1 MGLAGYDPT
10 RGQWIKTAGGTER
23 VDRSFIAH
31 YQVAAADAV
40 AAGVA
45 TVLAAT
51 PLTGAVQIF
60 DAGDVLAQP
69 AAPRCLSITCDT
81 AGCGGNVTITGLD
94 SDGVAMGDTIALNG
108 AATVS
113 GDEAFA
119 SITGITYPVA
129 RYQSG
134 GITVTAGASAAADM
148 TITVTA
154 AVLGGGTEVLTVGVL
169 NGDTAEQVA
178 GKIVA
183 VANLNADILGDF
195 LFTAD
200 GADVVMTAL
209 AFAAQDATYNIAF
222 SGAGANGT
230 GVTLSAYAGLVA
242 GNPAGN
248 VSIGTTDRLGLPHC
262 LPHDTVLKILSAE
275 TADTVA
281 SSGFHPTTLGSNW
294 FDPTAALNGS
304 QIDIY
309 YMV

>member
-10 RGQWIKTAGGTER
+10 RGQWLKTAGGIER
-23 VDRSFIAH
+23 VDRAFVAH
-31 YQVAAADAV
+31 YQIAAADAV

-51 PLTGAVQIF
+51 PLTALVQTF
-60 DAGDVLAQP
+60 DDGDVLAQP
-69 AAPRCLSITCDT
+69 AAPRCLNITCDT
-81 AGCGGNVTITGLD
+81 ANCSGNVVIVGLD

-134 GITVTAGASAAADM
+134 GIEVTAGSSAAADM

-154 AVLGGGTEVLTVGVL
+154 GALGAGSEVLTVGVL
-169 NGDTAEQVA
+169 NGDSAEDVALAIVTA
-178 GKIVA
+178 
-183 VANLNADILGDF
+183 ANLNADITGDF
-195 LFTAD
+195 TFSAD
-200 GADVVMTAL
+200 GANVIMTAK

-222 SGAGANGT
+222 SGDGANGT
-230 GVTLSAYAGLVA
+230 GVTLGAYAGIVD

-248 VSIGTTDRLGLPHC
+248 VSIGTTDDMGLPHC
-262 LPHDTVLKILSAE
+262 LPYDTVVKIVSAG

-281 SSGFHPTTLGSNW
+281 TSSFHETTLGSNW
-294 FDPTAALNGS
+294 VNPTAALNGS

-309 YMV
+309 YLV

>member
-31 YQVAAADAV
+31 YQIAAADAV

-51 PLTGAVQIF
+51 PLTADVQIF
-60 DAGDVLAQP
+60 DAVDVLAQP
-69 AAPRCLSITCDT
+69 AVPRCLNITCAT
-81 AGCGGNVTITGLD
+81 AGCLGNVLITGLD
-94 SDGVAMGDTIALNG
+94 SDGVAMNDTIALNG
-108 AATVS
+108 NATVP

-119 SITGITYPVA
+119 SITSITYPVA
-129 RYQSG
+129 QYQQGSV
-134 GITVTAGASAAADM
+134 TVTAGAAATDDM

-154 AVLGGGTEVLTVGVL
+154 AVLDAGSAVLTVTA
-169 NGDTAEQVA
+169 TAEDSAEDVA
-178 GKIVA
+178 ESIVA
-183 VANLNADILGDF
+183 VANQNADISGDF

-200 GADVVMTAL
+200 GANVIMTAK
-209 AFAAQDATYNIAF
+209 AFAAQDNTYDIAF
-222 SGAGANGT
+222 SGGGANGT
-230 GVTLSAYAGLVA
+230 GVTLSDYAPLVA

-262 LPHDTVLKILSAE
+262 LPHDTVLRILSAE
-275 TADTVA
+275 TLDTVVA
-281 SSGFHPTTLGSNW
+281 SEYNPTTLGSNW
-294 FDPTAALNGS
+294 FDPNAALNGS

-309 YMV
+309 YLV

>member
-1 MGLAGYDPT
+1 MGLAGYDPN
-10 RGQWIKTAGGTER
+10 RGQWLKTGSDKH

-31 YQVAAADAV
+31 YQIAAADAV
-40 AAGVA
+40 AEGAA

-51 PLTGAVQIF
+51 PLTAAVQTF
-60 DAGDVLAQP
+60 DADNVLAQP
-69 AAPRCLSITCDT
+69 AVPRCLSITCDT
-81 AGCGGNVTITGLD
+81 AGCVGNVLITGLD
-94 SDGVAMGDTIALNG
+94 SDGVAMSDTIALNG
-108 AATVS
+108 AKTVA

-119 SITGITYPVA
+119 SITGITFPVA

-154 AVLGGGTEVLTVGVL
+154 AALTGSSEVLTVGVL

-178 GKIVA
+178 GKIVD
-183 VANLNADILGDF
+183 VANLNPDITGDF
-195 LFTAD
+195 TFTAD
-200 GADVVMTAL
+200 GADVIMTAK

-230 GVTLSAYAGLVA
+230 GVTLGAYAGIVS

-248 VSIGTTDRLGLPHC
+248 VSIGTTDDLGLPHC
-262 LPHDTVLKILSAE
+262 LPYDTILKIVSGGI
-275 TADTVA
+275 ADTVA
-281 SSGFHPTTLGSNW
+281 TSSFHPTTLGSNW
-294 FDPTAALNGS
+294 VNPTVALNGS

-309 YMV
+309 YLV

>member
-1 MGLAGYDPT
+1 MGLAGYDPN
-10 RGQWIKTAGGTER
+10 RGQWLKTGSDKH
-23 VDRSFIAH
+23 VDRSFVAH
-31 YQVAAADAV
+31 YQIAAADAV
-40 AAGVA
+40 AAGAA

-51 PLTGAVQIF
+51 PLTAAVQTF

-81 AGCGGNVTITGLD
+81 AGCGGNVLITGLD
-94 SDGVAMGDTIALNG
+94 SDGVAMSDTIALNG
-108 AATVS
+108 AKTVA

-134 GITVTAGASAAADM
+134 GITVTAGATAAADM

-154 AVLGGGTEVLTVGVL
+154 AALTGSSEVLTVGVL

-178 GKIVA
+178 RKIVD
-183 VANLNADILGDF
+183 VANLNADITGDF
-195 LFTAD
+195 TFTAD
-200 GADVVMTAL
+200 GADVIMTAK

-230 GVTLSAYAGLVA
+230 GVTLGAYAGIVA

-248 VSIGTTDRLGLPHC
+248 VSIGTTDDMGLPHC
-262 LPHDTVLKILSAE
+262 LPYDTVVKIVSAG

-281 SSGFHPTTLGSNW
+281 TSSFHPTTLGSNW
-294 FDPTAALNGS
+294 VNPTAALNGS

-309 YMV
+309 YLV

>member
-1 MGLAGYDPT
+1 MGLAGYDPN
-10 RGQWIKTAGGTER
+10 RGQWLKTGSDKH
-23 VDRSFIAH
+23 VDRSFVAH
-31 YQVAAADAV
+31 YQIAAADAV
-40 AAGVA
+40 AAGAA
-45 TVLAAT
+45 TVLAAR
-51 PLTGAVQIF
+51 PLTAAVQTF
-60 DAGDVLAQP
+60 GAGDVLAQP

-81 AGCGGNVTITGLD
+81 AGCGGNVLITGLD
-94 SDGVAMGDTIALNG
+94 SDGVAMSDTIALNG
-108 AATVS
+108 AATVA

-134 GITVTAGASAAADM
+134 GITVTAGATAAADM

-154 AVLGGGTEVLTVGVL
+154 AALTGSSEVLTVGVL

-178 GKIVA
+178 GKIVD
-183 VANLNADILGDF
+183 VANLNADITGDF
-195 LFTAD
+195 TFTAD
-200 GADVVMTAL
+200 GADVIMTAK

-230 GVTLSAYAGLVA
+230 GVTLGAYAGIVA

-248 VSIGTTDRLGLPHC
+248 VSIGTTDDMGLPHC
-262 LPHDTVLKILSAE
+262 LPYDTVVKIVSAG

-281 SSGFHPTTLGSNW
+281 TSSFHPTTLGSNW
-294 FDPTAALNGS
+294 VNPTAALNGS

-309 YMV
+309 YLV

>member
-1 MGLAGYDPT
+1 MGLAGYNPT
-10 RGQWIKTAGGTER
+10 MGQWIKTAGGVER
-23 VDRSFIAH
+23 VDRSFVAH

-40 AAGVA
+40 AAGAA
-45 TVLAAT
+45 TVLAAA
-51 PLTGAVQIF
+51 PLTGVVQIF

-119 SITGITYPVA
+119 SISGITFPVA

-134 GITVTAGASAAADM
+134 GIEVKAGASATADM

-154 AVLGGGTEVLTVGVL
+154 GVLDGDAEVLTVGVL
-169 NGDTAEQVA
+169 NGDSAEDVA
-178 GKIVA
+178 GKIVT
-183 VANLNADILGDF
+183 VANTNVDISGDF
-195 LFTAD
+195 TFSAD
-200 GADVVMTAL
+200 GADVIMTAK
-209 AFAAQDATYNIAF
+209 AFAAQDITYNIAF
-222 SGAGANGT
+222 SGDGANGT
-230 GVTLSAYAGLVA
+230 GVTLGAYAGLVA

-248 VSIGTTDRLGLPHC
+248 VSIGTTDDLGLPHC
-262 LPHDTVLKILSAE
+262 LAHDTVIKILSAE

-281 SSGFHPTTLGSNW
+281 TSSFHPTTLGSNW
-294 FDPTAALNGS
+294 VNPTAALNGS

-309 YMV
+309 YLV

>member
-31 YQVAAADAV
+31 YQIAAADAV

-51 PLTGAVQIF
+51 PLTADVQTF
-60 DAGDVLAQP
+60 DADDVLAQP

-81 AGCGGNVTITGLD
+81 AGCGGDVVITGLD
-94 SDGVAMGDTIALNG
+94 SDGVAMSDTIALNG
-108 AATVS
+108 AATVA

-119 SITGITYPVA
+119 SISGITFPVA

-134 GITVTAGASAAADM
+134 GIEVMAGAAATADM

-154 AVLGGGTEVLTVGVL
+154 GVLDGDAEVLTVTATA
-169 NGDTAEQVA
+169 GDSAEDVA
-178 GKIVA
+178 ESIVA
-183 VANLNADILGDF
+183 VANLNEDIAGDF

-200 GADVVMTAL
+200 GANVIMTAK
-209 AFAAQDATYNIAF
+209 AFAAQDTNYNIEF
-222 SGAGANGT
+222 SGAGANAT
-230 GVTLSAYAGLVA
+230 GVNLSDYAALVD

-262 LPHDTVLKILSAE
+262 LAHDTVLRILSAE
-275 TADTVA
+275 TLDTVVA
-281 SSGFHPTTLGSNW
+281 SEYHPTTLGSNW
-294 FDPTAALNGS
+294 FDPNAALNGS

-309 YMV
+309 YLV

>member
-31 YQVAAADAV
+31 YQITAADAD

-51 PLTGAVQIF
+51 PLTADVQTF
-60 DAGDVLAQP
+60 DADDVLAQP

-81 AGCGGNVTITGLD
+81 AGCGGDVLITGLD
-94 SDGVAMGDTIALNG
+94 SDGVAMSDTIALNG
-108 AATVS
+108 AKTVD

-119 SITGITYPVA
+119 SISDITFPVA
-129 RYQSG
+129 RYQQGSV
-134 GITVTAGASAAADM
+134 TVTAGASAAADM

-154 AVLGGGTEVLTVGVL
+154 GVLDDDAEVLTVGVL
-169 NGDTAEQVA
+169 DGDTAEQVA
-178 GKIVA
+178 EKIVA
-183 VANLNADILGDF
+183 VANQNADILGDF

-200 GADVVMTAL
+200 GADVIMTAK
-209 AFAAQDATYNIAF
+209 AFAAQDADYNIEF
-222 SGAGANGT
+222 SGAGANAT
-230 GVTLSAYAGLVA
+230 GVILSDYAGLVA

-248 VSIGTTDRLGLPHC
+248 VSVGTTDDLGLPHC
-262 LPHDTVLKILSAE
+262 LAHDTVLKILSAE
-275 TADTVA
+275 AADTVTA
-281 SSGFHPTTLGSNW
+281 SSFHPTTLSSNW
-294 FDPTAALNGS
+294 VNPTVALNGS

-309 YMV
+309 YLV